1 MVYEIVMPQLS
12 DSMEEGKLISWKVK
26 EGETVKRGDVIAEV
40 ESDKAIMEVQSF
52 KNGVVSKLF
61 AKEGDEVP
69 VGTVIAKI
77 EAEGSK
83 EQGGSRS
90 EPEAVNSEQ
99 PTVNNKE
106 GADGREQAV
115 DASKVGY
122 THHPERDAGS
132 SLSHVSRE
140 MPNQV
145 QYDKDHALSHTT
157 TTVKSELTPVTTV
170 TGSASP
176 KAKALAARY
185 GLHIED
191 LQKQNKFPTPAH
203 EADILAFIQ
212 RRYFTPKAWKLLQRY
227 HLSADLFALKE
238 KISERDVLSHIE
250 KYDIPLPKPIS
261 SNQKAVIAT
270 VTAAANKPV
279 YHLYDALDAT
289 LINMHTDAQRT
300 VTVWLLKL
308 LAEAMMRH
316 EVFRTTLNNET
327 LQVWPHASVSVA
339 MAAGEALYMPVIH
352 KIDTMDTETLAQR
365 LKELKQQV
373 KAGKITVE
381 QMRGSTFGLSN
392 LGMTGIERFDA
403 MVGGSDAGI
412 AAIGSEKEGSIAV
425 TLTLDH
431 RVVNG
436 FQAAAFMQTLKAL
449 CQDEMFFS
457 KAG

>member
-1 MVYEIVMPQLS
+1 MAYEIVMPQLS

-52 KNGVVSKLF
+52 KNGVVSKLL

-83 EQGGSRS
+83 EQGAESNGQV
-90 EPEAVNSEQ
+90 AVNNEKEEGSSEQ
-99 PTVNNKE
+99 SVVN
-106 GADGREQAV
+106 REDSDKRFANFQ
-115 DASKVGY
+115 
-122 THHPERDAGS
+122 S
-132 SLSHVSRE
+132 SIPDSQSARVPRA
-140 MPNQV
+140 P
-145 QYDKDHALSHTT
+145 
-157 TTVKSELTPVTTV
+157 
-170 TGSASP
+170 ASP
-176 KAKALAARY
+176 KAKALAAHY
-185 GLHIED
+185 GLNIED
-191 LQKQNKFPTPAH
+191 LQKQDKLPTPAH

-300 VTVWLLKL
+300 VTLWLLKL

-339 MAAGEALYMPVIH
+339 MAADEALYMPVIH
-352 KIDTMDTETLAQR
+352 KIDTIDTETLAQR